1 MTTILPL
8 PCAFALSWQLK
19 QAGIRHKLE
28 RVSSVMW
35 EVVQL
40 EQAQCQ

>member
-1 MTTILPL
+1 MTTILPRQ
-8 PCAFALSWQLK
+8 CAFALSWQLN
-19 QAGIRHKLE
+19 QVGVRHKLQ

-40 EQAQCQ
+40 EQAQ